1 MHILGGGRFC
11 QQGLWSFGTCVLP
24 YFNFLFTFLV
34 FWDRVSLC
42 SPGCPGNHS
51 VDQAV
56 LEPRNPPVSASQV
69 LELKACATPFLFILF
84 KYVCLH
90 VLCVCMFMSGALRG
104 QKVTHLELKFHD
116 SQHVCAGNCLWV
128 LCKNSVTA
136 ELSFPP
142 LHVYYV
148 CAPHVCLVPSEGRG
162 R

>member
-11 QQGLWSFGTCVLP
+11 KQGLWSFGTCVLP

-56 LEPRNPPVSASQV
+56 FEPRNPPVSASQV

-104 QKVTHLELKFHD
+104 QKVTHLELKFQME
-116 SQHVCAGNCLWV
+116 SACVCWELFVSPLQEQCNCWAIFSTPTCL
-128 LCKNSVTA
+128 LC
-136 ELSFPP
+136 
-142 LHVYYV
+142 V
-148 CAPHVCLVPSEGRG
+148 CTTCVPGALRG
-162 R
+162 